1 MNLTPNPALI
11 ALQMIPFLLTLV
23 ALHKIIFQPMLAYL
37 HDRKAAVASS
47 RNEAASL
54 GSSLAEQMADYE
66 QRLAAGRAQVTELKA
81 RRRASALRE
90 AEAIVQAARAEA
102 QAQVD
107 SGVARIQSESV
118 QARVELDSTARAL
131 AGQIAGR
138 VLGRPAM
145 EG

>member
-23 ALHKIIFQPMLAYL
+23 ALYKIIYQPMLAYL
-37 HDRKAAVASS
+37 HDRKATVSS
-47 RNEAASL
+47 TRSEAASL
-54 GSSLAEQMADYE
+54 GASLAEQLTDYE
-66 QRLAAGRAQVTELKA
+66 QRLAAGRAQVIELKA
-81 RRRASALRE
+81 RRRAGALRE
-90 AEAIVQAARAEA
+90 AEAIVQAARADA

-107 SGVARIQSESV
+107 GGVARIQSEAA
-118 QARVELDSTARAL
+118 QARADLDTTARAL
-131 AGQIAGR
+131 AGQIAAR